1 MRNDLKTQHSA
12 SNFENAVE
20 NVQPFY
26 HQVKPAAS
34 YPVKVNDSKGPPY
47 ANTYFSAYQ
56 EKVISSEMQSHK
68 EPSNDD
74 YLRDVP
80 KQSAYNPIRYPTYH
94 QQNAR
99 QADYVIGVSYLK

>member
-1 MRNDLKTQHSA
+1 MRTDLKTQQSA
-12 SNFENAVE
+12 SINFENAAE

-34 YPVKVNDSKGPPY
+34 SPEKSPPY
-47 ANTYFSAYQ
+47 ANTYFSAYR
-56 EKVISSEMQSHK
+56 EKVTSSEMQSHE

-80 KQSAYNPIRYPTYH
+80 KQSAYNPIRYSTYY

-99 QADYVIGVSYLK
+99 QADYVIGVSYSK

>member
-34 YPVKVNDSKGPPY
+34 YPEKSPPY
-47 ANTYFSAYQ
+47 ANTYFSAYR
-56 EKVISSEMQSHK
+56 EKVSEMQSHE

-80 KQSAYNPIRYPTYH
+80 KQSAYNPSIRYSTYY

-99 QADYVIGVSYLK
+99 QADYVIGVSYSK